1 MISVN
6 MNNQLLSDLLNYYNF
21 TEDDYAAFQKLGS
34 INDIPNPFERA
45 ASFVNLIDYIKK
57 AIAEKKKFVIYGDY
71 DVDGITSTTIMVKT
85 LKKLGAKVGYFIPS
99 RYKEGYGLNSS
110 RIEEVAK
117 KNYDIIIAVDNG
129 ITKVSEVEKAKELGM
144 ETIIID
150 HHEAQS
156 KLPDAKFIFQQF
168 LSNYVDYNISA
179 AFLCMLVSFGL
190 LGYYDEYIVTLA
202 GIAAI
207 SDLMPLK
214 NANVA
219 LVRMALKNIN
229 KYHYKS
235 IMSLVNDK
243 NNVDLHNLSFEII
256 PILNSA
262 GRIKQGLEVNDA
274 VKLLLTEDD
283 ILIKIYSEKFKEYNQ
298 ERKDLVANGF
308 DLASIDQDKRII
320 IYQSSLPTGISGL
333 LASRLLSL
341 FDKPVIVY
349 SQDPI
354 TKNYTAS
361 MRCPKGYNLVTCL
374 ENFEDY
380 FVDFGGHSKAAGF
393 TITEKYLDAF
403 LSKIPDVLI
412 CSSEEEKAKTI
423 KIDINTFNMEDYNL
437 IESFEPFGVEHDRP
451 LFEITIDKK
460 CLKPSLKNPTH
471 LFYQVN
477 KNLKICFFNGKKE
490 VEGDGD
496 ICLLGYFNKNTFFKN
511 SLNIDFMV
519 EEAIK

>member
-1 MISVN
+1 M
-6 MNNQLLSDLLNYYNF
+6 
-21 TEDDYAAFQKLGS
+21 
-34 INDIPNPFERA
+34 
-45 ASFVNLIDYIKK
+45 
-57 AIAEKKKFVIYGDY
+57 
-71 DVDGITSTTIMVKT
+71 
-85 LKKLGAKVGYFIPS
+85 
-99 RYKEGYGLNSS
+99 
-110 RIEEVAK
+110 
-117 KNYDIIIAVDNG
+117 
-129 ITKVSEVEKAKELGM
+129 
-144 ETIIID
+144 
-150 HHEAQS
+150 
-156 KLPDAKFIFQQF
+156 
-168 LSNYVDYNISA
+168 
-179 AFLCMLVSFGL
+179 
-190 LGYYDEYIVTLA
+190 
-202 GIAAI
+202 
-207 SDLMPLK
+207 
-214 NANVA
+214 
-219 LVRMALKNIN
+219 
-229 KYHYKS
+229 
-235 IMSLVNDK
+235 
-243 NNVDLHNLSFEII
+243 
-256 PILNSA
+256 
-262 GRIKQGLEVNDA
+262 
-274 VKLLLTEDD
+274 
-283 ILIKIYSEKFKEYNQ
+283 
-298 ERKDLVANGF
+298 VANGF

-451 LFEITIDKK
+451 LFEINVDKK